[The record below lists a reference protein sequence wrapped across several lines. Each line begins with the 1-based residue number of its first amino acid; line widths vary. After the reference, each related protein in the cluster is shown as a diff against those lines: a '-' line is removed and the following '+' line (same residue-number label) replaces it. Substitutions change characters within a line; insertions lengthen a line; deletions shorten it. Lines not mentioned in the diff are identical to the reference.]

1 MNDTHNNS
9 NQQASKSEMREWM
22 KTRRDAVPGQ
32 QRAIWS
38 QHIVERAIGLPGY
51 HSAQTVHVFLSIQS
65 EVDTQRLIEHAL
77 AHGKRVVLPVF
88 LRNSIETPCTQI
100 TSLADEDYKLTGF
113 GLRVPKVKQLVP
125 VAEVDW
131 VWVPL
136 LAFWP
141 VRSSNAGM
149 AANSPAHRLGY
160 GAGFYDRFL
169 AQIQA
174 PKVGLAFEMQ
184 RVNGWPIEPHDV
196 PLDFVVTEGN
206 R

>member
-1 MNDTHNNS
+1 MNDMHNGS
-9 NQQASKSEMREWM
+9 NQQSPKSETREWM
-22 KTRRDAVPGQ
+22 KTQRDAVPAQ

-38 QHIVERAIGLPGY
+38 HQIFERAIGLPGY
-51 HSAQTVHVFLSIQS
+51 ESAQTVHVFLSIQS
-65 EVDTQRLIEHAL
+65 EVDTRPLIEHAL

-88 LRNSIETPCTQI
+88 LKNSAETPCTQI
-100 TSLADEDYKLTGF
+100 TSLADEDYQLTGF
-113 GLRVPKVKQLVP
+113 GLRVPKVKRLVP

-141 VRSSNAGM
+141 VMLSDDELATSG
-149 AANSPAHRLGY
+149 PAHRLGY

-169 AQIQA
+169 AQIHV

-184 RVNGWPIEPHDV
+184 RANGWPIEPHDV
-196 PLDFVVTEGN
+196 PLDFVMTEGD